1 MNTRHTQKKWSS
13 FVEMKDDLLKEGII
27 KLEERTSRKDGS
39 EGSENFFVS
48 SILQIVKDA
57 ETGATPRDFFN
68 CLCRLSALVENLE
81 EHVLTR
87 LLNSTNLYVLLL
99 SAVFTNKSFSE
110 KLIFVVKKEKEAH
123 EKNIDSLNLEVKKFL
138 NAGISLAFL
147 PIALMLP
154 ALSKENII
162 FLRQHITKLIKLNLK
177 DANDYDISFAN
188 LCFKIESISRNRQYY
203 HVDEFSV
210 SLNREFLFSTLR
222 VARSISGISLLSLT
236 INTVLGEQFKK
247 SVILMDSDKRFNLSG
262 ALNNIHGA
270 VFRIEAGA
278 QSYYNDVPSE
288 KHTYLQNFFNTF
300 VWNNEKDLTFFVKEV
315 TAGFQYQSG
324 KTFQEVILA
333 KIAVAG
339 DSKSR
344 LSTFAKQ
351 NLSAFT
357 GTLVGEER
365 EWANKIFIVSIK
377 SITALVEINS
387 ARDNDWKSSVAVREL
402 TKWIREV
409 NEILNLFY
417 LPLEDEFNL
426 IAQFLKE
433 ENVKIEWKST
443 FLTPTEEVF
452 INDKA
457 ELAKG
462 KEIFIGIVKAVL
474 GMLNTDGGVI
484 VVGFVEHPDLIVRD
498 DLLKHIVIKNG
509 KSFFN
514 IGYELNQKNKNLDQM
529 RLQILDNLKS
539 ITQLSEEKFNNL
551 FALEPIL
558 LRNSDKT
565 ITIIKIS
572 VQKVTT
578 PIFNVREDQGT
589 TWISLT
595 KRADGKTINVD
606 IRDYI

>member
-1 MNTRHTQKKWSS
+1 MSTRHTQKKWSS
-13 FVEMKDDLLKEGII
+13 FVEMRDDLLKEGII
-27 KLEERTSRKDGS
+27 KLEERSSVKDGS
-39 EGSENFFVS
+39 EGSDNFFVS
-48 SILQIVKDA
+48 NILQIVKDT
-57 ETGATPRDFFN
+57 ETGSTPRDLFN

-81 EHVLTR
+81 EHTLIR
-87 LLNSTNLYVLLL
+87 LLNTTNLYVLLL
-99 SAVFTNKSFSE
+99 SAVFTNKNFSE
-110 KLIFVVKKEKEAH
+110 KLFFVVKKEKEIH
-123 EKNIDSLNLEVKKFL
+123 EKDIDGLNIDVKKFL
-138 NAGISLAFL
+138 NAGISLAFF

-154 ALSKENII
+154 ALSRESII

-188 LCFKIESISRNRQYY
+188 LCFKVESISRNHQYHY
-203 HVDEFSV
+203 IDKFPV
-210 SLNREFLFSTLR
+210 SLNREFLFNTLR
-222 VARSISGISLLSLT
+222 IARSISGISLLSLT
-236 INTVLGEQFKK
+236 IITVLGEQFKK
-247 SVILMDSDKRFNLSG
+247 SIILMDSDKRFNLSG

-270 VFRIEAGA
+270 VFRIEAGV
-278 QSYYNDVPSE
+278 QSYYNDILSE
-288 KHTYLQNFFNTF
+288 KHIYLQNFFNTF

-333 KIAVAG
+333 KVAVAG

-377 SITALVEINS
+377 SITALAEINS

-409 NEILNLFY
+409 HEILNLFY

-426 IAQFLKE
+426 ITQFLKE

-462 KEIFIGIVKAVL
+462 KEVFLGIVKAVL

-484 VVGFVEHPDLIVRD
+484 VVGFIEHPDRIVRD

-514 IGYELNQKNKNLDQM
+514 IGYELSQKNKNLDQI

-539 ITQLSEEKFNNL
+539 LTQLSEEKFNNL
-551 FALEPIL
+551 FYLEPIL
-558 LRNSDKT
+558 LRSSDKT
-565 ITIIKIS
+565 ITVIKIS
-572 VQKVTT
+572 VQKVVT

-606 IRDYI
+606 VRDYI